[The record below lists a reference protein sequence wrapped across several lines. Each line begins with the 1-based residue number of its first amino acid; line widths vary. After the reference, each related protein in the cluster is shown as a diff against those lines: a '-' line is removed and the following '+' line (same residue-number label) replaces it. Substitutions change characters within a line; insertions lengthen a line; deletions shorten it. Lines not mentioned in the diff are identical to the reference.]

1 MLGLGLGL
9 FGFLFVEVLFIKKTQ
24 TFSVGKQDTKIR
36 KRAEEIMVAELKVR
50 ALGMVTLNIQVC
62 VERCQ
67 V

>member
-1 MLGLGLGL
+1 M
-9 FGFLFVEVLFIKKTQ
+9 EVLFIKKTQ